1 MVITIQPNSGS
12 FKPQSNSEDENYGKV
27 EYLDGVRRVVVQQRL
42 SLIEALTDF
51 DRYLEPVSKN
61 SNILNIDLVKNSF
74 HFFSLVI
81 VYNL

>member
-12 FKPQSNSEDENYGKV
+12 FKPQHDSEEGNYGKV

-51 DRYLEPVSKN
+51 DR
-61 SNILNIDLVKNSF
+61 
-74 HFFSLVI
+74 
-81 VYNL
+81 